1 MNKVEEYKSKI
12 NYDVWEDVI
21 TLSLEEITT
30 LIKSSEEKVLR
41 SKLISELKKY
51 EMKETKDNVENKI

>member
-1 MNKVEEYKSKI
+1 MGNQMNKVEEYKSKI

-21 TLSLEEITT
+21 TLRT
-30 LIKSSEEKVLR
+30 SSEEKVLR

-51 EMKETKDNVENKI
+51 EMKETKDNVENKN

>member
-1 MNKVEEYKSKI
+1 MGNQMNKVEEYKSKI

-21 TLSLEEITT
+21 TLRT
-30 LIKSSEEKVLR
+30 SSEEKVLR

-51 EMKETKDNVENKI
+51 EMKETKDNVENKK

>member
-21 TLSLEEITT
+21 TLRT
-30 LIKSSEEKVLR
+30 SSEEKILR

-51 EMKETKDNVENKI
+51 EMKETKDNVENKN

>member
-21 TLSLEEITT
+21 TLRT
-30 LIKSSEEKVLR
+30 SSEEKVLR

-51 EMKETKDNVENKI
+51 EMKESKDMRIGFRIA

>member
-12 NYDVWEDVI
+12 NYDVWKDVI
-21 TLSLEEITT
+21 TLNLEEITT

-41 SKLISELKKY
+41 SKLISELKKH
-51 EMKETKDNVENKI
+51 EMKETKDNVENKN

>member
-1 MNKVEEYKSKI
+1 MGNQMNKVEEYKSKI

-21 TLSLEEITT
+21 TLRT
-30 LIKSSEEKVLR
+30 SSEEKVLR

-51 EMKETKDNVENKI
+51 EMKESKDNVENKI

>member
-12 NYDVWEDVI
+12 NYDVWEDI
-21 TLSLEEITT
+21 TILTKL
-30 LIKSSEEKVLR
+30 SEEKMLR

-51 EMKETKDNVENKI
+51 EIKDG

>member
-1 MNKVEEYKSKI
+1 MNKIEEYKSKI
-12 NYDVWEDVI
+12 NYDVWEDI
-21 TLSLEEITT
+21 TILRKL
-30 LIKSSEEKVLR
+30 SEEKMLR

>member
-1 MNKVEEYKSKI
+1 MKNKKIQEYLKKMNW
-12 NYDVWEDVI
+12 DVWED
-21 TLSLEEITT
+21 ITT
-30 LIKSSEEKVLR
+30 IRKSSEEKVLR